1 MDRSFP
7 TAAAQRHTNM
17 RFHSMPEISEL
28 AFDFSTLIPA
38 LVFAALAAVLPELY
52 KFLARKF
59 LGRIKKHIASWLH
72 ILLESYIVPIAMI
85 LRVLLACFA
94 VTLLPF
100 SFVHGEVF
108 SRLLGT
114 ASGLLITVF
123 IGLGSWQAAPVTR
136 LLLHSAENH
145 LDMTT
150 NQTMGRF
157 FENIFH
163 ALVLLFTGIAMLD
176 QLGVPVSGLLT
187 GAGVAGLAVSLA
199 AQSTLSNLIAGVTL
213 VLEHPFGIGDYVVL
227 GSYEG
232 TVEDISFRST
242 RIRTADNVAITIENS
257 KICSEYIQN
266 CDRRT
271 SRLWAFTIG
280 LTYDTPRGKIETLCR
295 KLAALLQAHPDV
307 LPDGVSVTLDKFNG
321 SSIDLLCRVYVSR
334 VSLREFLKVKNCLN
348 LQILDLVRAE
358 GCSFAFPTVTVD
370 MPENA

>member
-1 MDRSFP
+1 MDRSFS

-38 LVFAALAAVLPELY
+38 LLFAALAAVLPELY

-108 SRLLGT
+108 SRLLDT

-163 ALVLLFTGIAMLD
+163 ALVVLFTGIAMLD

-307 LPDGVSVTLDKFNG
+307 LPDGISVTLDKFND

-370 MPENA
+370 MPENT

>member
-1 MDRSFP
+1 
-7 TAAAQRHTNM
+7 
-17 RFHSMPEISEL
+17 MPEISEL
-28 AFDFSTLIPA
+28 AFDFGTLIPA

-280 LTYDTPRGKIETLCR
+280 L
-295 KLAALLQAHPDV
+295 LQAHPDV
-307 LPDGVSVTLDKFNG
+307 LPDGVSVTLDKFND

>member
-1 MDRSFP
+1 M
-7 TAAAQRHTNM
+7 
-17 RFHSMPEISEL
+17 
-28 AFDFSTLIPA
+28 
-38 LVFAALAAVLPELY
+38 
-52 KFLARKF
+52 
-59 LGRIKKHIASWLH
+59 
-72 ILLESYIVPIAMI
+72 
-85 LRVLLACFA
+85 
-94 VTLLPF
+94 
-100 SFVHGEVF
+100 F

-163 ALVLLFTGIAMLD
+163 ALVVLFTGIAMLD

-280 LTYDTPRGKIETLCR
+280 LTYDTPRSKIETLCR

-307 LPDGVSVTLDKFNG
+307 LPDGVSVTLDKFND

-370 MPENA
+370 MPENT

>member
-1 MDRSFP
+1 MPASAFAIEIGELIPSGIFLLLALVLPFVFYHVGGGFLHRLQKHLPEWLCILTESYLKPLAWALRQTLFF
-7 TAAAQRHTNM
+7 AAVGLLPLVQKHATVAG
-17 RFHSMPEISEL
+17 FL
-28 AFDFSTLIPA
+28 GTLSTLLNI
-38 LVFAALAAVLPELY
+38 Y
-52 KFLARKF
+52 FLA
-59 LGRIKKHIASWLH
+59 LGAWRS
-72 ILLESYIVPIAMI
+72 
-85 LRVLLACFA
+85 
-94 VTLLPF
+94 
-100 SFVHGEVF
+100 
-108 SRLLGT
+108 
-114 ASGLLITVF
+114 
-123 IGLGSWQAAPVTR
+123 APMCR
-136 LLLHSAENH
+136 LLLRSAQNH
-145 LDMTT
+145 LDLAT
-150 NQTMGRF
+150 NQTMARF
-157 FENIFH
+157 FENIFR
-163 ALVLLFTGIAMLD
+163 ALVLLFAGIAMLD
-176 QLGVPVSGLLT
+176 TMGVPVTGLLT

-242 RIRTADNVAITIENS
+242 RIRTADNVAITIENA

-271 SRLWAFTIG
+271 SRLWTFTIG

-307 LPDGVSVTLDKFNG
+307 LPDGVSVTLDKFND

>member
-1 MDRSFP
+1 MGGSFSI
-7 TAAAQRHTNM
+7 AAAQRHTNM
-17 RFHSMPEISEL
+17 GFYSMSEISEL
-28 AFDFSTLIPA
+28 AFDFGTLLPA
-38 LVFAALAAVLPELY
+38 LLFAALAAVLPELY
-52 KFLARKF
+52 KLLARKF

-100 SFVHGEVF
+100 SFVHGEGF

-123 IGLGSWQAAPVTR
+123 IGLGSWQAAPVTK

-163 ALVLLFTGIAMLD
+163 ALVVLFTGIAMLD

-295 KLAALLQAHPDV
+295 KLAALLQTHPDV
-307 LPDGVSVTLDKFNG
+307 LPDGVSVTLDKFND

>member
-7 TAAAQRHTNM
+7 IAAARRHTNM
-17 RFHSMPEISEL
+17 RFHSMPEIAEL
-28 AFDFSTLIPA
+28 TFDFGTLIPA

-114 ASGLLITVF
+114 ASGLLVTVF

-136 LLLHSAENH
+136 LLLHSAENY

-163 ALVLLFTGIAMLD
+163 ALVVLFTGIAMLD

-307 LPDGVSVTLDKFNG
+307 LPDGVSVTLDKFND

>member
-1 MDRSFP
+1 
-7 TAAAQRHTNM
+7 
-17 RFHSMPEISEL
+17 MPEISEL
-28 AFDFSTLIPA
+28 AFDFGTLIPA

-280 LTYDTPRGKIETLCR
+280 LTYDTPRGKIETLCC

-307 LPDGVSVTLDKFNG
+307 LPDGVSVTLDKFND

-370 MPENA
+370 MPENT

>member
-1 MDRSFP
+1 
-7 TAAAQRHTNM
+7 
-17 RFHSMPEISEL
+17 MPEISEL
-28 AFDFSTLIPA
+28 AFDFGTLIPA
-38 LVFAALAAVLPELY
+38 LVFAALAVVLPELY

-100 SFVHGEVF
+100 SFVHGEVM
-108 SRLLGT
+108 SRLLST

-232 TVEDISFRST
+232 T
-242 RIRTADNVAITIENS
+242 
-257 KICSEYIQN
+257 
-266 CDRRT
+266 
-271 SRLWAFTIG
+271 
-280 LTYDTPRGKIETLCR
+280 
-295 KLAALLQAHPDV
+295 AL
-307 LPDGVSVTLDKFNG
+307 
-321 SSIDLLCRVYVSR
+321 
-334 VSLREFLKVKNCLN
+334 
-348 LQILDLVRAE
+348 
-358 GCSFAFPTVTVD
+358 
-370 MPENA
+370 

>member
-1 MDRSFP
+1 MDRSFS

-38 LVFAALAAVLPELY
+38 LLFAALAAVLPELY

-108 SRLLGT
+108 SRLLDT

-163 ALVLLFTGIAMLD
+163 ALVVLFTGIAMLD

-280 LTYDTPRGKIETLCR
+280 LTYDTPRSKIETLCR

-307 LPDGVSVTLDKFNG
+307 LPDGISVTLDKFND

-370 MPENA
+370 MPENT

>member
-1 MDRSFP
+1 
-7 TAAAQRHTNM
+7 
-17 RFHSMPEISEL
+17 MPEIAEL
-28 AFDFSTLIPA
+28 AFDFGTLIPA

-163 ALVLLFTGIAMLD
+163 ALVVLFTGIAMLD

-307 LPDGVSVTLDKFNG
+307 LPDGVSVTLDKFND